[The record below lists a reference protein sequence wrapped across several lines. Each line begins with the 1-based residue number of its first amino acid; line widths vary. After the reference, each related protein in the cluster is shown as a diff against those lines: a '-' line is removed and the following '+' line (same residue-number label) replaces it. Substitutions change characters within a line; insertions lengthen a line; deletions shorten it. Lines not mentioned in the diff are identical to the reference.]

1 MSPTLYVPDLMKFP
15 QPKTLLLTAALCAAL
30 AACGGG
36 DDDGESSPT
45 APATPTLANCFGMA
59 SGVAYTMTDP
69 EGGTS
74 DGVRMLDEPFEGVTR
89 GARVDLE
96 DATEL
101 RNTATYWSPESGG
114 VRFWGFIRYDQAGVA
129 ETKVVHS
136 DGFLLPLSLQA
147 GQAATMSYVDTVS
160 ELSGSNAGQTET
172 IARQETWTF
181 EGFEALTLGGHTFA
195 NTCRIRVVEAGNTE
209 DGPSTLWFASG
220 FGIIRFRH
228 TDSTGQVVAESALD
242 TITTAPLEW

>member
-1 MSPTLYVPDLMKFP
+1 MKFP

-30 AACGGG
+30 AACGGS

-45 APATPTLANCFGMA
+45 TPVAPTLANCLGVA
-59 SGVAYTMTDP
+59 AGVAYTMTDP

-74 DGVRMLDEPFEGVTR
+74 DGVQMVDEPFEGVTR
-89 GARVDLE
+89 GAMVSLE
-96 DATEL
+96 DATAL
-101 RNTATYWSPESGG
+101 RTSAMYWSEQSGG

-136 DGFLLPLSLQA
+136 DGFLLPLGLQA

-160 ELSGSNAGQTET
+160 ELSGSNAGQTQT

-181 EGFEALTLGGHTFA
+181 EGFEALTLGGHAFTNA
-195 NTCRIRVVEAGNTE
+195 CRIRVVEAGNTS
-209 DGPSTLWFASG
+209 DGPSTLWFAQG

-228 TDSTGQVVAESALD
+228 TDSAGQVVAESALD
-242 TITTAPLEW
+242 AITAVPLEL